1 MHEPHDTD
9 RLATKLR
16 EAFSGEKRILAYE
29 AWLEELRRHPYRLL
43 RSSAQY
49 VRDMFDHFG
58 WREVESL
65 GRKRVRHQ
73 LFDGVPG
80 DPEGQRVVGQEAACD
95 QVYRIVRNFAQEGRA
110 DKLIL
115 MHGPNGSSK
124 SSIADMIFKGLEAYS
139 HTPEGALY
147 RFAWVFPK
155 AEVDGRGL
163 GFQGAVRRSPEG
175 TESYAFLPP
184 EEIATIVPSDMKTNP
199 ALLIPREHREEYL
212 RDVCK
217 GVPDF
222 PFRHIL
228 RGDLGTKS
236 RAFFDA
242 LMTAHQGDW
251 KRVMRYVRVERF
263 YVSRRYRTAAVT
275 IEPQMHVD
283 AEARQATA
291 DMTLVN
297 LPPALQNLR
306 LYEVGGDLVDANRG
320 LVEFSDILKRPL
332 ELNKYLLTTTEK
344 GTLRI
349 PGAMAYVDLVMIGSA
364 NEKQLDAFKTD
375 PNFTSF
381 KGRMELVL
389 VPYLLE
395 YEKEMEIYRDQLAG
409 IRRRMHLAPHA
420 ARSAALWAV
429 LTRLWRPDP
438 AHYEE
443 PLKSVVA
450 RLTPLA
456 KALLYQGK
464 DPSDLE
470 DLSPE
475 DVKLL
480 RANLERLAGEFRD
493 GPVYEGRFGASPRE
507 MKTILLDASYR
518 TESKCF
524 TPITVLAELRNL
536 VRDKTVHDFLKLEP
550 RGGYN
555 DPARFVEDV
564 ERALVRVVARETREA
579 MGLIEEAEYDRRF
592 ERYFHHVIAYVR
604 RTKVSDPLSGEGTNP
619 DPTVLDSVE
628 RLLPTGRDIDLFRQ
642 NLIAKVGAWS
652 VSRAGEKVNFRGLF
666 PEILRALKE
675 DFYQRRKE
683 TIRQVEDD
691 LLVTGTPAFEYLS
704 PERKE
709 RVETTL
715 ANLEARYGYVRES
728 ALEMGAYAI
737 RRSRVLARE

>member
-1 MHEPHDTD
+1 MSEPREAD
-9 RLATKLR
+9 RLAER
-16 EAFSGEKRILAYE
+16 IRAAYEGEKRVLSYDDF
-29 AWLEELRRHPYRLL
+29 LREVREHPYRLL

-49 VRDMFDHFG
+49 VRDMFEHFG
-58 WREVESL
+58 LREVESV
-65 GRKRVRHQ
+65 GRKRVRHL

-80 DPEGQRVVGQEAACD
+80 DPEAQRVVGQETALD
-95 QVYRIVRNFAQEGRA
+95 QIYRILRNFAQEGRA

-124 SSIADMIFKGLEAYS
+124 TSIADLVFKGLEAYS
-139 HTPEGALY
+139 HTPEGVLY
-147 RFAWVFPK
+147 RFAWVFPR
-155 AEVDGRGL
+155 AEAEGRGL
-163 GFQGAVRRSPEG
+163 GFQGGGRRGAEEA
-175 TESYAFLPP
+175 ESYAFLVP
-184 EEIATIVPSDMKTNP
+184 EEIATVVPSDMKTNP
-199 ALLIPREHREEYL
+199 ILLVPREHREELL
-212 RDVCK
+212 RDLC
-217 GVPDF
+217 GGAPDF
-222 PFRHIL
+222 PYRHIL

-242 LMTAHQGDW
+242 LLTAHRGDW
-251 KRVMRYVRVERF
+251 TRVTRYVRVERF
-263 YVSRRYRTAAVT
+263 YASRRYRIAAVT

-291 DMTLVN
+291 DTTLVN

-306 LYEVGGDLVDANRG
+306 LFEVGGDLVDANRG
-320 LVEFSDILKRPL
+320 VVEFSDILKRPL

-381 KGRMELVL
+381 KGRIELVL

-395 YEKEMEIYRDQLAG
+395 YEKEVEIYRDQLAV
-409 IRRRMHLAPHA
+409 IRRRMHIAPHA

-456 KALLYQGK
+456 KALLYQGR

-470 DLSPE
+470 ELSPE

-480 RANLERLAGEFRD
+480 RANLERIAGEFRD

-518 TESKCF
+518 TESKAF
-524 TPITVLAELRNL
+524 TPITVLAELRDL

-604 RTKVSDPLSGEGTNP
+604 RTKVVDPVSGESHNP
-619 DPTVLDSVE
+619 DPAVLESVE
-628 RLLPTGRDIDLFRQ
+628 RLVPTGRDIDLFRQ

-652 VSRAGEKVNFRGLF
+652 VSRAGAKVNFRELF

-675 DFYQRRKE
+675 DFYHRRRE
-683 TIRQVEDD
+683 TVRQVEDD
-691 LLVTGTPAFEYLS
+691 LLVAGTPAFEYLAA
-704 PERKE
+704 ERKE

-715 ANLEARYGYVRES
+715 ANLEARCDYVRES
-728 ALEMGAYAI
+728 ALEMTAFAI
-737 RRSRVLARE
+737 RRSRALARE